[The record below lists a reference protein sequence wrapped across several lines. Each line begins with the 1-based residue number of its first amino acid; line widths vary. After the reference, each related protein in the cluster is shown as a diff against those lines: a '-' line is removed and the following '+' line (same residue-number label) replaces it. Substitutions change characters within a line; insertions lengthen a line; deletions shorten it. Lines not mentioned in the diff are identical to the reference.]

1 MLAQAS
7 STALIDQYRESHHA
21 VARMLAAG
29 IPESYIMRRLGY
41 TRRRLTNLQ
50 RSPAFLQL
58 IADYKEEVF
67 EQINQETDAFA
78 ELAITNMVAAE
89 RHIND
94 RINLLDD
101 ANELLPLRDAMAL
114 AADGKDRFGYSK
126 RVTQTNV
133 NIDIAV
139 RMDKAIERSS
149 KVLAQ
154 PKQIEGRA
162 TEVLTPPPGV
172 PPSSQPS
179 VSLGERSQPQTKA
192 SPPTLEGVLKK
203 QFLRR

>member
-1 MLAQAS
+1 MLDRVS
-7 STALIDQYRESHHA
+7 SEALIDQYRESHHS
-21 VARMLAAG
+21 VARMIAAG
-29 IPESYIMRRLGY
+29 MTEGMIRRRTGYSFRRLNY
-41 TRRRLTNLQ
+41 LLA
-50 RSPAFLQL
+50 SPSFQQL
-58 IADYKEEVF
+58 IADYRQSVMEK
-67 EQINQETDAFA
+67 INADTDSFA
-78 ELAITNMVAAE
+78 ELAITNMMAGE

-94 RINLLDD
+94 RIAKLDD
-101 ANELLPLRDAMAL
+101 VDELLPLRDAL
-114 AADGKDRFGYSK
+114 AIVADRADRFGYSK

-149 KVLAQ
+149 KVLAT

-162 TEVLTPPPGV
+162 TEVITHPPASH
-172 PPSSQPS
+172 PSPQKLASQGEG
-179 VSLGERSQPQTKA
+179 SLSSGRT